1 MNTQLPECIPASLH
15 CTPIE
20 PCPTIWPHCP
30 GQAAGN
36 PGPVGPTGIQHCT
49 AAPAFC
55 GNTAWHGCQ
64 IAHTEYTGTLTCVPP
79 AGAAQPGTI
88 GPTGI
93 QHCTAAPAYCGNTA
107 WHGCQIGVTGWHTC
121 SPATVCPPVTG
132 PNVCITPP
140 PTQFCVTQVCITPP
154 PTPYQ
159 PCLGPTGWHTCV
171 PPAGAV
177 QPGAQTLATVC
188 TQLGCPPHTHV
199 HATSCPPATVCP
211 QPTTLCPPPAGA
223 AQAQTGPIGPTGI
236 QHCTIAPAY
245 CGNTAWHG
253 CPQQTL
259 ATVCTQLGC
268 PPHTHVYATSCPPAT
283 VCPQP
288 TTLCPPAPQ
297 PGTIGPTG
305 VQHCTIAPAYCGNTA
320 WHGCPPQQQ
329 TLATVCTQLGCPPHT
344 HVYATSC
351 PPATVC
357 PQSTTLCP
365 PPVGAAQAQP
375 GPIGPTGIQH
385 CTIAPAYCGNTQWQG
400 CTQQGCPI
408 GPTGWHT
415 CSPATICPP
424 AEAGIQ
430 AGAQVGP
437 TGIQHCTIAPPYCG
451 NTQWAGC
458 NPQAGPTPSAVSQCP
473 GCGPISRPP
482 FCPTVAP
489 LCFPTVPPLC

>member
-30 GQAAGN
+30 GQGAGN

-49 AAPAFC
+49 IAPAFC

-64 IAHTEYTGTLTCVPP
+64 IGYTGWLTCVPP
-79 AGAAQPGTI
+79 AGTPQPGTI
-88 GPTGI
+88 GPTG
-93 QHCTAAPAYCGNTA
+93 
-107 WHGCQIGVTGWHTC
+107 WHTC
-121 SPATVCPPVTG
+121 SPVTICQQVTG

-154 PTPYQ
+154 PTPHQ
-159 PCLGPTGWHTCV
+159 PCLGPTGWQTCV
-171 PPAGAV
+171 APAGAA
-177 QPGAQTLATVC
+177 QFGAQTAATVC
-188 TQLGCPPHTHV
+188 TQYGCHTHV
-199 HATSCPPATVCP
+199 HATNCPPATVCP

-223 AQAQTGPIGPTGI
+223 AQAQTGPIGPTGIQHCTIAPAYCGNTAWHGCPQITHANCPAATYPEPTALCTTTIGAQAQPGPIGPTGI

-288 TTLCPPAPQ
+288 TTLCPPPAGAQ
-297 PGTIGPTG
+297 AGPTG
-305 VQHCTIAPAYCGNTA
+305 IQHCTIAPAYCGNTA
-320 WHGCPPQQQ
+320 WHGCPQQ
-329 TLATVCTQLGCPPHT
+329 TLATVCTQLGCTGIDYPQP
-344 HVYATSC
+344 TSFVVC
-351 PPATVC
+351 PATVGT
-357 PQSTTLCP
+357 PQ
-365 PPVGAAQAQP
+365 VQA
-375 GPIGPTGIQH
+375 
-385 CTIAPAYCGNTQWQG
+385 
-400 CTQQGCPI
+400 
-408 GPTGWHT
+408 
-415 CSPATICPP
+415 
-424 AEAGIQ
+424 
-430 AGAQVGP
+430 GP

-489 LCFPTVPPLC
+489 LC